1 MGKTDSA
8 WGKLINY
15 QCDSIKL
22 SPLEIC
28 LTWICWTF
36 FLLQMGFARQL
47 RLFSFWKCFTDMLS
61 LLRQMMVMSDGT
73 SFSSGQSLHLPSL
86 PSNSLSFSEV
96 KKKSSH
102 GPKVRLIFLE
112 DS

>member
-1 MGKTDSA
+1 
-8 WGKLINY
+8 
-15 QCDSIKL
+15 
-22 SPLEIC
+22 
-28 LTWICWTF
+28 
-36 FLLQMGFARQL
+36 
-47 RLFSFWKCFTDMLS
+47 
-61 LLRQMMVMSDGT
+61 MMVMSDGT

-102 GPKVRLIFLE
+102 GLKVRLILLE